1 MDLNILWFILVG
13 VLFIGFFFLEGFD
26 YGVGMLTPF
35 AGKTDGERRV
45 VINSIGPFWDGN
57 EVWLI
62 TAGGAVFAAFPHWYA
77 TLFSGFYLALFVI
90 LLALIARGVS
100 FEFRSKVASP
110 AWRKL
115 WDWVICV
122 SSFLPALLWGVAVSN
137 FITGVPIDANMEYAG
152 TFFTLLTPFTLLGGV
167 VTFLLFLYH
176 GAAFLSL
183 KIGDEAILE
192 RVGRIGRVS
201 GVVLVPVTV
210 AWVVFAF
217 LTTGLK
223 SSPVALAAVAVAAV
237 ALVLSVVL
245 AWTKH
250 WGVSFIASAVTIA
263 FVTVTVFAAMFPN
276 VMISSLN
283 PEWSLT
289 IYNASSS
296 PYTLK
301 IMTIV
306 ALCLVPIVLIY
317 QIMNFVIFKK
327 RVTQDK
333 LEY

>member
-1 MDLNILWFILVG
+1 MDLNILWFILVC

-45 VINSIGPFWDGN
+45 IINTIGPFWDGN

-90 LLALIARGVS
+90 LLALIVRGVS
-100 FEFRSKVASP
+100 FEFRGKVASP
-110 AWRKL
+110 AWRKF
-115 WDWVICV
+115 WDWAICV

-152 TFFTLLTPFTLLGGV
+152 NFFTLLTPFTLLGGV

-176 GAAFLSL
+176 GAAFLAL
-183 KIGDEAILE
+183 KAGDDAVLE
-192 RVGRIGRVS
+192 RARGIGRVS
-201 GVVLVPVTV
+201 GVVLTLVTV
-210 AWVVFAF
+210 AWVAFAF
-217 LTTGLK
+217 FTTGLK
-223 SSPVALAAVAVAAV
+223 SSPIALAAVAIAAV
-237 ALVLSVVL
+237 ALVLSVIM
-245 AWTKH
+245 AWTKR
-250 WGVSFIASAVTIA
+250 WGTSFIASAVTIA

-301 IMTIV
+301 IMTVV
-306 ALCLVPIVLIY
+306 ALCLVPIILIY

>member
-1 MDLNILWFILVG
+1 VDLNILWFILVC

-26 YGVGMLTPF
+26 YGVGMLTPI

-45 VINSIGPFWDGN
+45 IINSIGPFWDGN

-100 FEFRSKVASP
+100 FEFRSKVANP

-115 WDWVICV
+115 WDWVIGV

-137 FITGVPIDANMEYAG
+137 LIAGVKIDANMEYAG
-152 TFFTLLTPFTLLGGV
+152 TFFDLLTPFTLLGGV

-183 KIGDEAILE
+183 KVGDDAVLE
-192 RVGRIGRVS
+192 RAQNIGKIT
-201 GVVLVPVTV
+201 GVLLVPITV
-210 AWVVFAF
+210 AWVVFAY
-217 LTTGLK
+217 LTTDLSLK
-223 SSPVALAAVAVAAV
+223 PLALAAVAIAAV
-237 ALVLSVVL
+237 ALVLSVILTWV
-245 AWTKH
+245 KR
-250 WGVSFIASAVTIA
+250 WGLSFIASALTIA
-263 FVTVTVFAAMFPN
+263 FVTVTVFATMFPN
-276 VMISSLN
+276 VMISTLD
-283 PEWSLT
+283 PDWSMT
-289 IYNASSS
+289 IYEASSS

-306 ALCLVPIVLIY
+306 ALCLVPVVLIY
-317 QIMNFVIFKK
+317 QIMNFIIFKK